1 MYTWNS
7 VYLLKHPERDMPP
20 LTASIFIAVYLLVYY
35 VWDTSNSQK
44 NNFRSVLNGSYKPR
58 PWYIFPQLP
67 WKIVEKPDFITTKAG
82 SPLLCDGWFKYCR
95 KINYTCDVLFA
106 LAWGVACGFE
116 HILPYF
122 YFCFFSG
129 FIYHRALRDN
139 ERCTAKYGDDWN
151 RYVEKV
157 PYLLVPYVY

>member
-1 MYTWNS
+1 M
-7 VYLLKHPERDMPP
+7 
-20 LTASIFIAVYLLVYY
+20 TACT
-35 VWDTSNSQK
+35 TSLHHAL
-44 NNFRSVLNGSYKPR
+44 RWR
-58 PWYIFPQLP
+58 RYIFPQLP